1 MPSLGLGTKTTN
13 SGLITP
19 GIVTD
24 NLVLKH
30 NYNAG
35 SVVPVSNGAAYF
47 DGTTSNNSI
56 TTTLAGDTAFK
67 DTDFSM
73 SAWIKRLSNSQY
85 QKVFYATDAGTDR
98 VELYFKNDPAEASLI
113 LVIAPKVG
121 TTAAAY
127 CHALTD
133 WNGNYDGIWTHVA
146 ATYTAGA
153 AKIYINGVDDTDT
166 TTTNTSTIDI
176 DLSATVSIG
185 ERFYGNICNAG
196 LWTRV
201 LTPAEIK
208 SVMWKQYADLTTSE
222 KTSITAWWNLDSEV
236 GSDGNAGS
244 GYVLDENAGAGST
257 TNLGTL

>member
-1 MPSLGLGTKTTN
+1 MALGLTSSLQSKK
-13 SGLITP
+13 LITP

-30 NYNAG
+30 KYDAG
-35 SVVPVSNGAAYF
+35 SVVPCSNGAAFF

-73 SAWIKRLSNSQY
+73 SAWIKRISNSEY
-85 QKVFYATDAGTDR
+85 QKVFYASDSTNIR

-113 LVIAPKVG
+113 LVLAPKDG
-121 TTAAAY
+121 TTSAAY

-133 WNGNYDGIWTHVA
+133 WNGNYDNIWTHVA
-146 ATYTAGA
+146 ATYTAGST
-153 AKIYINGVDDTDT
+153 KIYINGADDTDT
-166 TTTNTSTIDI
+166 STTNTSTIDI
-176 DLSATVSIG
+176 DLTATVSIG
-185 ERFYGNICNAG
+185 EKFYGNICNAG

-201 LTPAEIK
+201 LTQPEIK
-208 SVMWKQYADLTTSE
+208 SIMWKQYADLTTSE

>member
-1 MPSLGLGTKTTN
+1 MPLGLGSNLSKT
-13 SGLITP
+13 GLTTP

-30 NYNAG
+30 NYSAG
-35 SVVPVSNGAAYF
+35 SVIPVSDGAAYF
-47 DGTTSNNSI
+47 DGTTAASNNI
-56 TTTLAGDTAFK
+56 TTTLAGNTAFSGNF
-67 DTDFSM
+67 TM
-73 SAWIKRLSNSQY
+73 SAWVKRLSNSEY
-85 QKVFYATDAGTDR
+85 QKVFFATDSTNDR
-98 VELYFKNDPAEASLI
+98 VELYFKNNPSEASLI
-113 LVIAPKVG
+113 LVIAPKDG
-121 TTAAAY
+121 TTVAAY
-127 CHALTD
+127 CHAKTD

-146 ATYTAGA
+146 ATYTAGST
-153 AKIYINGVDDTDT
+153 KIYINGVDDTDT
-166 TTTNTSTIDI
+166 STTNTSTTDI
-176 DLSATVSIG
+176 DLDATVRIG
-185 ERFYGNICNAG
+185 EKFYGYICNAG

-201 LTPAEIK
+201 LTQSEIK